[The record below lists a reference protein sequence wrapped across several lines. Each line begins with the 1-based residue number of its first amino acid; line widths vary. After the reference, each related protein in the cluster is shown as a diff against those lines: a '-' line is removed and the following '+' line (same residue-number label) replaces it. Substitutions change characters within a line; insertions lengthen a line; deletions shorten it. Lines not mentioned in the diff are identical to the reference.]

1 MYTLS
6 TRKRHAAPT
15 RALLAGTFALVCAFA
30 TACGGSDS
38 GGGDAAGDPEVL
50 AQAEERLQPYLDEP
64 TTIPVTTPLTSK
76 PEEGKTLYLIHYNI
90 PIGARLVAP
99 TEAAAEALG
108 WNFEAL
114 AVDPADPLSQANAV
128 KQAIAGGADFIEVS
142 SGSVESIGDGIAA
155 AREAG
160 VPIFL
165 QAGDTVPEGEKNW
178 IFGNVNFDYVN
189 EVTMA
194 LLDYAI
200 VDGNG
205 TADVLLLTT
214 SDYPIVAAMNEYVKE
229 EFPKNCETC
238 ELQIENASAAD
249 LAAGKA
255 PDLAVAAIRKNPDL
269 KYIVIPVES
278 SANGMPQA
286 LAAAGIEAKILILGA
301 SETQP
306 AGLQDGSYAALAM
319 QSNDAQ
325 PWMAVDLIARYSV
338 GDDIAL
344 EEHRVDPG
352 WIWTKENAPEGETEF
367 LGPEGYQEQ
376 YKELWQITP

>member
-6 TRKRHAAPT
+6 TRKRPAAPT
-15 RALLAGTFALVCAFA
+15 RALLAGTFALACAFA
-30 TACGGSDS
+30 TACGDSDS
-38 GGGDAAGDPEVL
+38 GGGDDSSATGDSEVL
-50 AQAEERLQPYLDEP
+50 AQAEARLKPYLEEP
-64 TTIPVTTPLTSK
+64 TAIPVTTPLTSK

-90 PIGARLVAP
+90 PIGERLVAP
-99 TEAAAEALG
+99 TEAAADALG

-114 AVDPADPLSQANAV
+114 AVDPLDPLSQANAV

-142 SGSVESIGDGIAA
+142 SGSAESIGAGLDA

-160 VPIFL
+160 VPVFL

-194 LLDYAI
+194 LMDYAI

-205 TADVLLLTT
+205 EADVLLLTT
-214 SDYPIVAAMNEYVKE
+214 SDYPIVAAMNDYVEE

-238 ELQIENASAAD
+238 EVQIENASAAD
-249 LAAGKA
+249 LASGKA

-269 KYIVIPVES
+269 KYIVVAVES
-278 SANGMPQA
+278 SAVGMPQA
-286 LAAAGIEAKILILGA
+286 LAAAGIDAKILILGA

-306 AGLQDGSYAALAM
+306 PGLQDGSYAALAM

-325 PWMAVDLIARYSV
+325 P
-338 GDDIAL
+338 
-344 EEHRVDPG
+344 G
-352 WIWTKENAPEGETEF
+352 WRST
-367 LGPEGYQEQ
+367 
-376 YKELWQITP
+376 